1 MKNIYK
7 LAGMSKPKK
16 SGLTG
21 SRKKG
26 VRPSRPKRRSQSKSK
41 TNWIEALD
49 VVNERCARIQT
60 LAGLLNAC
68 DDPHSLSP
76 ELAARA
82 GYFIEEDLRE
92 VKKLLAELGKGR
104 L

>member
-26 VRPSRPKRRSQSKSK
+26 VRPSRPKCRPQSK
-41 TNWIEALD
+41 TDWLD
-49 VVNERCARIQT
+49 TLDAVNERCDRIET

-68 DDPHSLSP
+68 DDPQSLSP

-82 GYFIEEDLRE
+82 GYFIEEDLRQ
-92 VKKLLAELGKGR
+92 VKELLAELGKGR